1 MPSKGLV
8 VTLWTII
15 RCHFARSS
23 EIIGTFQETTGARQ
37 SPMEALLSYKSTFW
51 FRRLAIMVVLFVPAV
66 GRPDTDDRWTNPG
79 TGDWGDA
86 SNWTDGVPG
95 EKSVAIIQNGGTARI
110 SSLPGAVTGPNVDI
124 DELVLGRAG
133 GPRSEVDVS
142 GSKASLLV
150 TDPDGITIT
159 NGLLEIQNGAL
170 LTNSGV
176 VIGQNGVLDLGAGGV
191 GGTLK
196 VIHNGTV
203 QIDASG
209 VLSFDLTNS
218 ITLGAPIM
226 GAGTVLKGGPGT
238 AVLSGNNFYSGGT
251 NLVEGT
257 LLAGSSTAFGTGPI
271 AISSGATLGGTG
283 GGPVALSNQLILNG
297 NATLTSV
304 NTNQGNT
311 SFNGPI
317 SSTAGASTNLF
328 IVNESRTG
336 GVAAVAFGGELPNTY
351 NGTTTVASNVELSLD
366 KLPNITAIPGDLVLD
381 GQLLVETMQRLA
393 GNITGN
399 GQVSVGLGATLTL
412 SGINNYRLLN
422 VMGIASV
429 ASDSNLGANL
439 LLAGGTLQA
448 TSSFTTDRSITLA
461 PSGSV
466 LVAAGHTL
474 TIAGTISNSEAATGT
489 LDFGD
494 SVNTGTVVLTGN
506 GLGSNLA
513 LNVDAGR
520 LVVNAQPV
528 GGPSSAAVIAPIS
541 VNVASGATLAGAGTL
556 NGPVTIQNGGILSP
570 GDGSAGTLTVGSLS
584 LNSGSVLNYQLG
596 RPNVVGGGVNSL
608 IQANGDLTLAG
619 ILNVTNAGGFGE
631 GVYRLFNYSGSLTN
645 NGLALGN
652 IPSGFARDQFF
663 FQTSRAGL
671 VNLVVSAGG
680 FQVQFWNGTSTVGDG
695 VIHGGSGT
703 WNNEATNWVNAAGL
717 DSLPWRQGFAVFAG
731 PQGGAVTLGE
741 NVQFGGMQF
750 TTSGYQINSATGQQL
765 NPIGNGIIRVDPGIT
780 AAINAPIA
788 DVDAL
793 TRSGITKTD
802 SGTLILG
809 GNNTYS
815 LGTTV
820 SGGTLVAASNN
831 AFGTGPVTA
840 NGANPSGAVTPS
852 VVVNPGVILPNAFFI
867 NNGALL
873 ENSGVVGSVASQSGV
888 GNILNRMGGQIG
900 TVSLQSG
907 GTLQNE
913 GTVLGAVILAGTGS
927 KLINTGAIQGSV
939 AFGNLANTVQLFT
952 GGAIRGDLNL
962 GTNNGSSIILDG
974 SGTELLSQAV
984 AGTISY
990 AGSLTKQGAG
1000 TWRVDKDFNAPV
1012 STNVLAGILS
1022 VNKTLSS
1029 PMVTVQNGATLSGS
1043 GFING
1048 SVTMF
1053 GSISPGNSPGT
1064 LTTNGNFSQGP
1075 SGIFNEEI
1083 ASATTYDRL
1092 VVSGH
1097 ANLDGTLR
1105 LTLLNGF
1112 KPAPGDR
1119 FTILTA
1125 TQGISGQFRNVVNS
1139 AGQAFQVT
1147 YGQGAVVSLTPATI
1161 KKAALPVPHLS
1172 DGTPDSTT
1180 AFLADLTFN
1189 SFGSIAGGPAADF
1202 GPAGLAAYSGA
1213 TKSNAVGITFDA
1225 GEFNFEGHHGE
1236 VYGLPIS
1243 GQFRINNRVRLDYQI
1258 PLQYLSY
1265 AGAHLLQAGLIVEL
1279 PTRLILA
1286 SENHPWIWDCKPTFY
1301 FASSGGKEII
1311 GGAALTNVLC
1321 YRWHDK
1327 FFTYANYI
1335 GAFEGETLVDND
1347 IQFQRGVS
1355 QQIMKN
1361 GLRVS
1366 IPLAKG
1372 KWLVETYGVYTQ
1384 FFQTAAVSSYFT
1396 VGAEIGRHLV
1406 WNVEGRPMDLGYFSL
1421 GFYSDIGNRYSSGH
1435 FKVGSGWRF

>member
-1 MPSKGLV
+1 
-8 VTLWTII
+8 
-15 RCHFARSS
+15 
-23 EIIGTFQETTGARQ
+23 
-37 SPMEALLSYKSTFW
+37 MEALLSYKSTFW
-51 FRRLAIMVVLFVPAV
+51 FRRLAILAVLFVPAV
-66 GRPDTDDRWTNPG
+66 GRPDTDDTWTNPG
-79 TGDWGDA
+79 TGVWGVA
-86 SNWTDGVPG
+86 SNWSNGVPG
-95 EKSVAIIQNGGTARI
+95 EKSVAIIQNGGTAQI
-110 SSLPGAVTGPNVDI
+110 SSLPGAATGPNVNI

-133 GPRSEVDVS
+133 GPRSEVDIS

-170 LTNSGV
+170 LTNRGV
-176 VIGQNGVLDLGAGGV
+176 VIGQNGVLDIGAGGV

-196 VIHNGTV
+196 VIHDGTV
-203 QIDASG
+203 RIDASG

-218 ITLGAPIM
+218 ISLGAPIM
-226 GAGTVLKGGPGT
+226 GAGTVFKRGT
-238 AVLSGNNFYSGGT
+238 GTVVLTGNNFYSGGT
-251 NLVEGT
+251 NLAEGT
-257 LLAGSSTAFGTGPI
+257 LLAGSNTAFGTGPV

-297 NATLTSV
+297 NATLASV
-304 NTNQGNT
+304 NTNQGST

-336 GVAAVAFGGELPNTY
+336 GVATVAFGGELPNTY
-351 NGTTTVASNVELSLD
+351 NGTTTVTSNVELSLD
-366 KLPNITAIPGDLVLD
+366 KSPNVTAIPGDLVLD
-381 GQLLVETMQRLA
+381 GQLLVETMQHLT

-399 GQVSVGLGATLTL
+399 GQVSVRLGATLTL

-429 ASDSNLGANL
+429 TSDSNLGANV

-461 PSGSV
+461 PAGSV
-466 LVAAGHTL
+466 LVAAGNTL
-474 TIAGTISNSEAATGT
+474 TIAGTISNSEATTGT

-528 GGPSSAAVIAPIS
+528 GGPSRAALTVPVS
-541 VNVASGATLAGAGTL
+541 VNVASGATLAGTGTL
-556 NGPVTIQNGGILSP
+556 EGPVTIQNGGILSP
-570 GDGSAGTLTVGSLS
+570 GDGSPGTLTVGSLNLS
-584 LNSGSVLNYQLG
+584 SGSVLNYQLG
-596 RPNVVGGGVNSL
+596 RPNVVGSGVNSL
-608 IQANGDLTLAG
+608 IQVNGDLTLAG
-619 ILNVTNAGGFGE
+619 ILNITNAGGFGE

-663 FQTSRAGL
+663 FQTSQAGL

-680 FQVQFWNGTSTVGDG
+680 FQVLFWNGTTTVGDG

-717 DSLPWRQGFAVFAG
+717 GSLPWRQGFAVFAG
-731 PQGGAVTLGE
+731 SQGGTVTLGE

-750 TTSGYQINSATGQQL
+750 TTSGYQINSAASQQL

-780 AAINAPIA
+780 ATINAPIA

-802 SGTLILG
+802 SGTLVLG

-820 SGGTLVAASNN
+820 TGGTLVAASNN

-840 NGANPSGAVTPS
+840 DGANPSGAVTPS
-852 VVVNPGVILPNAFFI
+852 VVVNPGVKLPNAFFI

-873 ENSGVVGSVASQSGV
+873 DNSGVVASVTSQSGA
-888 GNILNRMGGQIG
+888 GDILNRIAGQIG

-927 KLINTGAIQGSV
+927 KLINTGTIQGSV
-939 AFGNLANTVQLFT
+939 TSGNLANTVQLFT

-974 SGTELLSQAV
+974 SGTESLSQAV
-984 AGTISY
+984 AGVISS

-1000 TWRVDKDFNAPV
+1000 TWRVDKDFNVPV

-1029 PMVTVQNGATLSGS
+1029 PMVTVQNGATLAGS

-1064 LTTNGNFSQGP
+1064 LTISGNFSQGP

-1083 ASATTYDRL
+1083 ASATNYDRL
-1092 VVSGH
+1092 VVGGR

-1112 KPAPGDR
+1112 KPASGDR

-1125 TQGISGQFRNVVNS
+1125 AQGISGQFRNVVNP

-1147 YGQGAVVSLTPATI
+1147 YGQGGVVSLTPATT
-1161 KKAALPVPHLS
+1161 KKADLPVPHLS

-1180 AFLADLTFN
+1180 ALLADLTFN

-1202 GPAGLAAYSGA
+1202 GPAAYSGA
-1213 TKSNAVGITFDA
+1213 AKSNAVGITFDA

-1236 VYGLPIS
+1236 VYGFPIS

-1265 AGAHLLQAGLIVEL
+1265 AGAHLLQAGLTVEV
-1279 PTRLILA
+1279 PARLILA
-1286 SENHPWIWDCKPTFY
+1286 SENHPWIWDCKPTLY

-1321 YRWHDK
+1321 YRWRDT
-1327 FFTYANYI
+1327 FFTYANYL
-1335 GAFEGETLVDND
+1335 GAFEGQTLVDND

-1372 KWLVETYGVYTQ
+1372 KWLFESYGVYTQ
-1384 FFQTAAVSSYFT
+1384 FFETAAVSSYFT
-1396 VGAEIGRHLV
+1396 VGAEIGRHFV

>member
-1 MPSKGLV
+1 M
-8 VTLWTII
+8 
-15 RCHFARSS
+15 
-23 EIIGTFQETTGARQ
+23 GTRTVIEV
-37 SPMEALLSYKSTFW
+37 LLSYPVNFL
-51 FRRLAIMVVLFVPAV
+51 FRHLAIWIAVSVPVVGLA
-66 GRPDTDDRWTNPG
+66 DTPVRWINPK
-79 TGDWGDA
+79 TGNWWTRA
-86 SNWTDGVPG
+86 NWTDEIPDQFDNV
-95 EKSVAIIQNGGTARI
+95 VIQNGGTAQIPGPPPRGTASATAI
-110 SSLPGAVTGPNVDI
+110 SLSVGS
-124 DELVLGRAG
+124 AG
-133 GPRSEVDVS
+133 GLGGELDVS
-142 GSKASLLV
+142 GSQASLSLS
-150 TDPDGITIT
+150 GSLSIA
-159 NGLLEIQNGAL
+159 NGLVKIQNG
-170 LTNSGV
+170 GV
-176 VIGQNGVLDLGAGGV
+176 ISAGGV
-191 GGTLK
+191 IIAQKGTLNIGGGQLGGTLN
-196 VIHNGTV
+196 VLNGGRV
-203 QIDASG
+203 QIDAG
-209 VLSFDLTNS
+209 GALAFDLQDTT
-218 ITLGAPIM
+218 TLSAPVA
-226 GAGTVLKGGPGT
+226 GAGTIIKTGAGT
-238 AVLSGNNFYSGGT
+238 AILTGDNLYSGGT
-251 NLVEGT
+251 NLLAGT
-257 LLAGSSTAFGTGPI
+257 LLAGSSMAFG
-271 AISSGATLGGTG
+271 SGTITMNGGSTLGGNG
-283 GGPVALSNQLILNG
+283 APVVISNQLVLNG
-297 NATLTSV
+297 SAFLASI
-304 NTNQGNT
+304 NTNQGATNFSGT
-311 SFNGPI
+311 I
-317 SSTAGASTNLF
+317 SSSPGVAASLS
-328 IVNESRTG
+328 IVNESQAG
-336 GVAAVAFGGELPNTY
+336 GIASVIFSGNLPNTY
-351 NGTTTVASNVELSLD
+351 SGTTTVASNMELFLEKS
-366 KLPNITAIPGDLVLD
+366 PNIAAIPGDLVVD
-381 GQLLVETMQRLA
+381 GQVFVGTSQQIA
-393 GNITGN
+393 GNITGS
-399 GQVSVGLGATLTL
+399 GQIAVGSGATLMLSGSNQYGTL
-412 SGINNYRLLN
+412 SIA
-422 VMGIASV
+422 GIASV
-429 ASDSNLGANL
+429 GSDANLGANIVFT
-439 LLAGGTLQA
+439 GGTLQVTNSFA
-448 TSSFTTDRSITLA
+448 TNRSITLF
-461 PSGSV
+461 PNGSI
-466 LVAAGHTL
+466 LVANGQTL
-474 TIAGTISNSEAATGT
+474 TIGGAINNFETATGVI
-489 LDFGD
+489 DFGN
-494 SVNTGTVVLTGN
+494 SANNGTVVLTGIRIN
-506 GLGSNLA
+506 SNVD

-520 LVVNAQPV
+520 LVVDAQSAS
-528 GGPSSAAVIAPIS
+528 PSGRASVNGQVS
-541 VNVASGATLAGAGTL
+541 VNVASGATLAGTGSISGA
-556 NGPVTIQNGGILSP
+556 VTIQSGATLAP
-570 GDGSAGTLTVGSLS
+570 GDGSAGTLTVGSLN
-584 LNSGSVLNYQLG
+584 LNNGSILNYLLG
-596 RPNVVGGGVNSL
+596 RPNVVGSGINGLV
-608 IQANGDLTLAG
+608 QASGNLTLAG
-619 ILNVTNAGGFGE
+619 TINITNVGGFGE
-631 GVYRLFNYSGSLTN
+631 GVYRLFNYAGSLTN

-663 FQTSRAGL
+663 FQMSQAGL

-680 FQVQFWNGTSTVGDG
+680 FQVLFWNGTTTVGDG

-703 WNNEATNWVNAAGL
+703 WNNETTNWVNASGL
-717 DSLPWRQGFAVFAG
+717 GSLSWRQGFAVFAG
-731 PQGGAVTLGE
+731 SQGGTVTLGE

-750 TTSGYQINSATGQQL
+750 TTNGYQINSAAGQQL

-780 AAINAPIA
+780 ATINAPIA
-788 DVDAL
+788 DLDAL
-793 TRSGITKTD
+793 TGSGITKTD

-820 SGGTLVAASNN
+820 TGGTLVAASNN

-840 NGANPSGAVTPS
+840 DGANPSGAVTPS
-852 VVVNPGVILPNAFFI
+852 VVVNPGVTLPNAFFI

-873 ENSGVVGSVASQSGV
+873 DNSGVVGSVTSQSGV
-888 GNILNRMGGQIG
+888 GNILNRMAGQIR

-939 AFGNLANTVQLFT
+939 TFGNLANTVQLFT
-952 GGAIRGDLNL
+952 GGAIGGDLNL

-974 SGTELLSQAV
+974 SGTESLSQAV

-1012 STNVLAGILS
+1012 STNVLAGVLN

-1043 GFING
+1043 GFVNG

-1053 GSISPGNSPGT
+1053 GLISPGNSPGT
-1064 LTTNGNFSQGP
+1064 LTINGNFSQGP

-1083 ASATTYDRL
+1083 ASATNYDRL

-1112 KPAPGDR
+1112 KPAPGDQ

-1125 TQGISGQFRNVVNS
+1125 AQGISGQFRNVVNP

-1147 YGQGAVVSLTPATI
+1147 YGQGGVVSLTPATI
-1161 KKAALPVPHLS
+1161 KKATKKAALPVPHLS

-1180 AFLADLTFN
+1180 ALLADLTFN
-1189 SFGSIAGGPAADF
+1189 NFGSIAGGPAADF
-1202 GPAGLAAYSGA
+1202 GPSGPAAYPGA

-1236 VYGLPIS
+1236 VYGFPIS

-1265 AGAHLLQAGLIVEL
+1265 AGAHLLQGGLTVEL
-1279 PTRLILA
+1279 PTRLVLA
-1286 SENHPWIWDCKPTFY
+1286 SENHPWIWDGKPTFY
-1301 FASSGGKEII
+1301 FASSGGKEVI

-1327 FFTYANYI
+1327 FFTFANYI

-1396 VGAEIGRHLV
+1396 VGAEIGRHFV

>member
-1 MPSKGLV
+1 
-8 VTLWTII
+8 
-15 RCHFARSS
+15 
-23 EIIGTFQETTGARQ
+23 
-37 SPMEALLSYKSTFW
+37 MEALLSYKSTFW
-51 FRRLAIMVVLFVPAV
+51 FRRLAILVALFVPVA
-66 GRPDTDDRWTNPG
+66 GLADESGGDRWINPG
-79 TGDWGDA
+79 TGSWWRD
-86 SNWTDGVPG
+86 SNWDFLVPD
-95 EKSVAIIQNGGTARI
+95 KFDTAVIQNGGTVQI
-110 SSLPGAVTGPNVDI
+110 PGPSPRGMTGAIALSVI
-124 DELVLGRAG
+124 VGSAG
-133 GPRSEVDVS
+133 GPGGQLDVS
-142 GSKASLLV
+142 GPQASLTV
-150 TDPDGITIT
+150 SHGISIT
-159 NGLLEIQNGAL
+159 NGLVQIQNGAL
-170 LTNSGV
+170 VSAAHI
-176 VIGQNGVLDLGAGGV
+176 VIGQSGTLDIGGGEL
-191 GGTLK
+191 GGTLN
-196 VIHNGTV
+196 VLAGGRV
-203 QIDASG
+203 QIASTG
-209 VLSFDLTNS
+209 ALIFDLQDAA
-218 ITLGAPIM
+218 TLSAAVA
-226 GAGTVLKGGPGT
+226 GAGTIIKAGSGT
-238 AVLSGNNFYSGGT
+238 AILTGDNLYSGGT
-251 NLVEGT
+251 SLTAGT

-271 AISSGATLGGTG
+271 AINAGATLGGNG
-283 GGPVALSNQLILNG
+283 APVAISNQLVLNG
-297 NATLTSV
+297 SASLASIT
-304 NTNQGNT
+304 TNQGGTNF
-311 SFNGPI
+311 SGPI
-317 SSTAGASTNLF
+317 SSSPGVATNVS
-328 IVNESRTG
+328 IVNESQTG
-336 GVAAVAFGGELPNTY
+336 GSASVFFSGNLPNTY
-351 NGTTTVASNVELSLD
+351 SGTTTVASNMELFLEKS
-366 KLPNITAIPGDLVLD
+366 PNVTTIPGNLVVD
-381 GQLLVETMQRLA
+381 GQVFAGTTQQIA
-393 GNITGN
+393 GNITGS
-399 GQVSVGLGATLTL
+399 GRVTVGSGAIVTL
-412 SGINNYRLLN
+412 SGANQYGMLSIA
-422 VMGIASV
+422 GIASV
-429 ASDSNLGANL
+429 GSDANLGANMVFTS
-439 LLAGGTLQA
+439 GTLQVTNSFA
-448 TSSFTTDRSITLA
+448 TNRNITLF
-461 PSGSV
+461 PNGSI
-466 LVAAGHTL
+466 LVANGQTL
-474 TIAGTISNSEAATGT
+474 TIRGAIRNFETTTGVM
-489 LDFGD
+489 DFGD
-494 SVNTGTVVLTGN
+494 AANNGTVVLTGT
-506 GLGSNLA
+506 GLNSSID

-520 LVVNAQPV
+520 LVMNAQPA
-528 GGPSSAAVIAPIS
+528 GPTSRASANNQIS
-541 VNVASGATLAGAGTL
+541 ANVASGATLAGTGAIS
-556 NGPVTIQNGGILSP
+556 GPVTIGSGAILSP
-570 GDGSAGTLTVGSLS
+570 GDGSAGTLTVGSLN
-584 LNSGSVLNYQLG
+584 LNSGSILNYLLG
-596 RPNVVGGGVNSL
+596 RPNVVGNGINSL
-608 IQANGDLTLAG
+608 VQVNGNLTLAG
-619 ILNVTNAGGFGE
+619 ALNITDVGGFGE
-631 GVYRLFNYSGSLTN
+631 GVYRLFNYKGSLTN
-645 NGLALGN
+645 NGLAIGSTPAAFTPN
-652 IPSGFARDQFF
+652 QFS
-663 FQTSRAGL
+663 FQTSQTGQ

-680 FQVQFWNGTSTVGDG
+680 FQVQFWNGTNIVGDG
-695 VIHGGSGT
+695 MIHGGSGT
-703 WNNEATNWVNAAGL
+703 WNNETTNWVNSAGL
-717 DSLPWRQGFAVFAG
+717 VPLPWRQGFAVFGGA
-731 PQGGAVTLGE
+731 QGGKVTLGD

-750 TTSGYQINSATGQQL
+750 TTNGYQISSGSGQEL
-765 NPIGNGIIRVDPGIT
+765 NPIGTVVIRVDPGIT
-780 AAINAPIA
+780 ATIDAPIG
-788 DVDAL
+788 DLDAF
-793 TRSGITKTD
+793 RHSAISKSD
-802 SGTLILG
+802 SGTLILA

-820 SGGTLVAASNN
+820 TGGTLVAASNN

-840 NGANPSGAVTPS
+840 DGANPSGAVTPG
-852 VVVNPGVILPNAFFI
+852 VVVNSGVSVPNAFFI

-873 ENSGVVGSVASQSGV
+873 DNSGVISSVTSQSGA
-888 GNILNRMGGQIG
+888 GNILNRIGGQIG

-913 GTVLGAVILAGTGS
+913 GTILGAVILAGTGS

-939 AFGNLANTVQLFT
+939 TFGNLANTVELFT

-974 SGTELLSQAV
+974 SGTESLSQAV
-984 AGTISY
+984 AGTISS

-1029 PMVTVQNGATLSGS
+1029 PMVTVQNGATLAGS

-1064 LTTNGNFSQGP
+1064 LTINGNFSQGP

-1083 ASATTYDRL
+1083 ASATNYDRL

-1125 TQGISGQFRNVVNS
+1125 AQGISGQFRNVVS
-1139 AGQAFQVT
+1139 PAGQAFQVT
-1147 YGQGAVVSLTPATI
+1147 YGQGGVVSLTPATI

-1180 AFLADLTFN
+1180 ALLADLTFN

-1202 GPAGLAAYSGA
+1202 GPAAYSGA
-1213 TKSNAVGITFDA
+1213 AKSNAVGITFDA

-1236 VYGLPIS
+1236 VYGFPIS

-1265 AGAHLLQAGLIVEL
+1265 AGAHLLQAGLTVEL

-1286 SENHPWIWDCKPTFY
+1286 SENHPWIWDCKPTLY

-1321 YRWHDK
+1321 YRWRDT

-1372 KWLVETYGVYTQ
+1372 KWLFESYGVYTQ
-1384 FFQTAAVSSYFT
+1384 FFETAAVSSYFT
-1396 VGAEIGRHLV
+1396 VGAEIGRHFV